1 MPEFTGRLR
10 TPRLASAPASPVVG
24 ELYYDMAPN
33 KLRWW
38 NGTTWMPE
46 DSGGGGAITVYK
58 TTITGDGT
66 TKLWTITHNLNT
78 RDVNVV
84 IREWAA
90 PYEHAL
96 ARVKSATLNHD
107 HDRDGPG
114 DRQPRH
120 LFGLCDG
127 RAVSTFLAPPP
138 PVPVLTA
145 AQLRQEKL
153 SADGATELHASGGGG
168 HPLL

>member
-10 TPRLASAPASPVVG
+10 TPRLASAPSSPTVG
-24 ELYYDMAPN
+24 ELWYDTTLN
-33 KLRWW
+33 KLKWW
-38 NGTTWMPE
+38 NGTAWVVAE
-46 DSGGGGAITVYK
+46 AAGGGGGAITVYK

-96 ARVKSATLNHD
+96 ARVKSATLNTITIETD
-107 HDRDGPG
+107 PAIASPVIYSICVMG
-114 DRQPRH
+114 
-120 LFGLCDG
+120 
-127 RAVSTFLAPPP
+127 AP
-138 PVPVLTA
+138 
-145 AQLRQEKL
+145 
-153 SADGATELHASGGGG
+153 
-168 HPLL
+168 